1 MIELARF
8 RHAQPAHMLVA
19 ALRGEGIAALVRDEQ
34 GEVVL
39 YLQDAARFDEARGL
53 VELFQRNPL
62 DPRFAGA
69 AWQASAPAQPRS
81 SGGISDGPDQ
91 PPLFSGAWL
100 SSMGPVTRVVLGLT
114 LLVFLAQQF
123 MGPTVY
129 RYLMFPDSLA
139 MLAQA
144 PWRAVTPM
152 LLHFGLLHLAFNLL
166 WWMELGRIIER
177 FQSGPQLVGVTL
189 VTAVVSAVAQF
200 LASGPAF
207 GGLSGV
213 VYGLLGYLW
222 IYGKVNPS
230 AGYGLRREIVLF
242 MLAWLVIC
250 YVGLAGIVANEAH
263 LFGLLSGCALGAATG
278 WYRREK
284 YYRG

>member
-1 MIELARF
+1 
-8 RHAQPAHMLVA
+8 
-19 ALRGEGIAALVRDEQ
+19 
-34 GEVVL
+34 
-39 YLQDAARFDEARGL
+39 
-53 VELFQRNPL
+53 
-62 DPRFAGA
+62 
-69 AWQASAPAQPRS
+69 
-81 SGGISDGPDQ
+81 
-91 PPLFSGAWL
+91 
-100 SSMGPVTRVVLGLT
+100 
-114 LLVFLAQQF
+114 

-222 IYGKVNPS
+222 IYGKVNPR

>member
-8 RHAQPAHMLVA
+8 RHAQPAHLLVA
-19 ALRGEGIAALVRDEQ
+19 ALRGDGIAARVRDEQ

-39 YLQDAARFDEARGL
+39 YLQDAARFDEARAL
-53 VELFQRNPL
+53 VELFLRNPA

-69 AWQASAPAQPRS
+69 AWQASAPAQARQ
-81 SGGISDGPDQ
+81 DGDRGDLDQ

-100 SSMGPVTRVVLGLT
+100 SSMGPVTRAVLGVT
-114 LLVFLAQQF
+114 LVVFLAQQF

-129 RYLMFPDSLA
+129 RYLMFPESLG
-139 MLAQA
+139 MLALE

-189 VTAVVSAVAQF
+189 VTAVVSAMAQF

-222 IYGKVNPS
+222 IYGKVNPQ

-284 YYRG
+284 YYRR